1 MLSILIPTY
10 NYNVYPLVLELHKQC
25 LECQIE
31 FEILVQDDASKSE
44 LNLENEKINLV
55 SNCHFFCAE
64 TNLGRG
70 ENRNSLANRAHH
82 NWFLFLDCD
91 TFPTD
96 SNFIKN
102 YIEVIVQCKPNV
114 IYGGLAYKNE
124 KPKKEEILR
133 WVYGKKREAKS
144 IEERKRNPSFALTS
158 NLAILSEVFCEIK
171 FDSSIKN
178 YGYEDLIFISELEK
192 NNIQIEQI
200 DNCVYHLNLE
210 NSEHFLEKTE
220 IALRTLHTISK
231 NDLYKT
237 ETQVTKYYSQ
247 IKRYK
252 IDLFLLFIF
261 RKFKRVLKKNLL
273 SNNPSLFVFD
283 LYKLGF
289 FTEISNY

>member
-44 LNLENEKINLV
+44 LNLENEKINLL
-55 SNCHFFCAE
+55 SNCHFFCNQ

-102 YIEVIVQCKPNV
+102 YIEVIVQSKSNV

-124 KPKKEEILR
+124 KPKKDEMLR

-144 IEERKRNPSFALTS
+144 IEDRKRNPSFALTS
-158 NLAILSEVFCEIK
+158 NLAILNEVFFKIK

-200 DNCVYHLNLE
+200 DNCVYHLNIE
-210 NSEHFLEKTE
+210 KSEHFIEKTE
-220 IALRTLHTISK
+220 IALQTLHTISK
-231 NDLYKT
+231 NDLYKI

-247 IKRYK
+247 IKQYK
-252 IDLFLLFIF
+252 IDLFFLFFF
-261 RKFKRVLKKNLL
+261 RKFKKLLKKNLL
-273 SNNPSLFVFD
+273 SNNPSLLVFD
-283 LYKLGF
+283 LYKLGYYC
-289 FTEISNY
+289 SLK

>member
-44 LNLENEKINLV
+44 LNLENEKINLL

-70 ENRNSLANRAHH
+70 ENRNNLANRAHH
-82 NWFLFLDCD
+82 NWFLFLDSD

-102 YIEVIVQCKPNV
+102 YIEVIVQSKPNV

-124 KPKKEEILR
+124 KPKKDEMLR
-133 WVYGKKREAKS
+133 WVYGKKREVKS
-144 IEERKRNPSFALTS
+144 IEDRKRNPSFALTS
-158 NLAILSEVFCEIK
+158 NLAILNEVFFKIK
-171 FDSSIKN
+171 FDGSIKN

-192 NNIQIEQI
+192 NSFQIEQI
-200 DNCVYHLNLE
+200 DNCVYHLNIE
-210 NSEHFLEKTE
+210 ESKHFLEKTE
-220 IALRTLHTISK
+220 IALQNLHTISK
-231 NDLYKT
+231 GDLYKI
-237 ETQVTKYYSQ
+237 ETHVTKYYNR
-247 IKRYK
+247 IKLYK
-252 IDLFLLFIF
+252 IDMFFLFFF
-261 RKFKRVLKKNLL
+261 RKFKQLLKKNLL
-273 SNNPSLFVFD
+273 SKNPSLFVFD
-283 LYKLGF
+283 LYKLGYYCS
-289 FTEISNY
+289 IK

>member
-55 SNCHFFCAE
+55 SNCHFFCNQ

-70 ENRNSLANRAHH
+70 ENRNSLAKKAHH

-102 YIEVIVQCKPNV
+102 YIEVISQNESTV

-124 KPKKEEILR
+124 KPKKDEMLR
-133 WVYGKKREAKS
+133 WAYGKKREAKS
-144 IEERKRNPSFALTS
+144 IEDRKRNPSFALTS
-158 NLAILSEVFCEIK
+158 NLAVLSEVFCKIK

-192 NNIQIEQI
+192 NNIKIEQI
-200 DNCVYHLNLE
+200 DNCVYHLNIE
-210 NSEHFLEKTE
+210 KSEHFIEKTE
-220 IALRTLHTISK
+220 IALQTLHTISK
-231 NDLYKT
+231 GDLYKI
-237 ETQVTKYYSQ
+237 ETQVTKYYSR
-247 IKRYK
+247 IKQYK
-252 IDLFLLFIF
+252 IDMFFLFFF
-261 RKFKRVLKKNLL
+261 RKFKKLLKKNLQ

-283 LYKLGF
+283 LYKLGYYC
-289 FTEISNY
+289 SLK

>member
-44 LNLENEKINLV
+44 LNIENEKINLL
-55 SNCHFFCAE
+55 SNCHFFCNQ

-70 ENRNSLANRAHH
+70 ENRNSLANRAHR

-102 YIEVIVQCKPNV
+102 YIEVIVQSKSNV

-124 KPKKEEILR
+124 KPKKDEMLR
-133 WVYGKKREAKS
+133 WVYGKKREVKS
-144 IEERKRNPSFALTS
+144 IEDRKRNPSFALTS
-158 NLAILSEVFCEIK
+158 NLAILREVFFKIK

-192 NNIQIEQI
+192 NNIQIGQI
-200 DNCVYHLNLE
+200 DNCVYHLNIE
-210 NSEHFLEKTE
+210 KSEDFIEKTE
-220 IALRTLHTISK
+220 IALQTLHTISK
-231 NDLYKT
+231 SDLYKI
-237 ETQVTKYYSQ
+237 ETQITKYHDR
-247 IKRYK
+247 IK
-252 IDLFLLFIF
+252 LFKLDSFFLFFF
-261 RKFKRVLKKNLL
+261 RKFKKLLKKNLL
-273 SNNPSLFVFD
+273 SNNPSLLVFD
-283 LYKLGF
+283 LYKLGC
-289 FTEISNY
+289 FTEISNS